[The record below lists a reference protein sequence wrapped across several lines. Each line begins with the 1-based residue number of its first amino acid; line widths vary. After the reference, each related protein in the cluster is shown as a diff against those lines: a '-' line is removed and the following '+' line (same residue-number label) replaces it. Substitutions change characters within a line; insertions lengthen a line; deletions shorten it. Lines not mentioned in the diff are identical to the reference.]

1 MEALSTTLIS
11 SYSSAS
17 FICAAT
23 ESSHYHS
30 LTSSGTGLL
39 IGLLLFM
46 L

>member
-1 MEALSTTLIS
+1 MEEMLSTTLIS
-11 SYSSAS
+11 SHSSAS

-39 IGLLLFM
+39 IGLLFM